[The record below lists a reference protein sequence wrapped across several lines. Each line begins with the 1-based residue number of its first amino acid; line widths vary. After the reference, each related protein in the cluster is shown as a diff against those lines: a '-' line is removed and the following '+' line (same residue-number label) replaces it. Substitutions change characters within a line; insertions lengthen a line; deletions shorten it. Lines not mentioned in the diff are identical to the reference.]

1 LRKVEINL
9 TDIPT
14 IFQINEAQE
23 SQQETI
29 EQIITELQHTNKN
42 IEKLARISY
51 EQTKLIEKLKNEN
64 SRD

>member
-1 LRKVEINL
+1 MRKVEINL

-29 EQIITELQHTNKN
+29 EQIIAELQHTNKN

>member
-1 LRKVEINL
+1 MRKVEINL

>member
-1 LRKVEINL
+1 MRKVEINL

-14 IFQINEAQE
+14 IFQINEEQE

-29 EQIITELQHTNKN
+29 EQIIAELQHTNKN

>member
-1 LRKVEINL
+1 MRKVEINL
-9 TDIPT
+9 TDIPP

>member
-1 LRKVEINL
+1 MRKIEINL

-29 EQIITELQHTNKN
+29 EQIIAELQHTNKN

-64 SRD
+64 CRD